1 MKCRWL
7 CDALF
12 RFVDAA
18 HDGDKK
24 KKNSHG
30 LQAMSTTVVVV
41 VAPKSESKVCQL
53 QVIW

>member
-7 CDALF
+7 RDALF

-24 KKNSHG
+24 VMDCSSVHE
-30 LQAMSTTVVVV
+30 Q
-41 VAPKSESKVCQL
+41 
-53 QVIW
+53 

>member
-7 CDALF
+7 RDALF

-24 KKNSHG
+24 KQKLHG

-41 VAPKSESKVCQL
+41 VVVVASPSPKFA
-53 QVIW
+53 